1 MYKYPLW
8 KYILV
13 ILVMVYAVIYTLPNF
28 YQTYPSIIIS
38 DHEEKTLS
46 NEEVSRL
53 INSSS
58 FNFKGVD
65 DNVIFFDSIDDQLN
79 AYNQL
84 NTNSKHGYTLSNYD
98 HIPKW
103 LYAIN
108 AQPVSLGLD
117 LKGGVHFLLQIDTN
131 NVIKAR
137 ATQLE
142 NNLRNFLIDNG
153 IRYTNVTNDN
163 NLVNFTLS
171 EQNIDAETVDSLS
184 QTFSDYDVE
193 VYQDDDLNY
202 INARLSESSI
212 ADDIKASMKKNL
224 TILRSRVDELGVSQP
239 IIQRQG
245 KDRIIVQLPG
255 LQDSTRAKNILGST
269 ATLEFRMTKG
279 CKMTGLHR
287 ILLDQIL

>member
-38 DHEEKTLS
+38 DHEEKMLS

-84 NTNSKHGYTLSNYD
+84 NTNSKHVYTLSNYN

-171 EQNIDAETVDSLS
+171 EQNIDTETVDSLN

-212 ADDIKASMKKNL
+212 ADDIKASMKKTL
-224 TILRSRVDELGVSQP
+224 QFCVRELMS
-239 IIQRQG
+239 
-245 KDRIIVQLPG
+245 
-255 LQDSTRAKNILGST
+255 
-269 ATLEFRMTKG
+269 LEFRNRLFKD
-279 CKMTGLHR
+279 KEK
-287 ILLDQIL
+287 IE

>member
-84 NTNSKHGYTLSNYD
+84 NTNSKHVYTLSNYN

-171 EQNIDAETVDSLS
+171 EQNIDTETVDSLN

-269 ATLEFRMTKG
+269 ANPLSSE
-279 CKMTGLHR
+279 
-287 ILLDQIL
+287 